1 MRTAL
6 REAEERGDE
15 LDDDQGNQH
24 AEEAARGEEEEEE
37 EEEVFCVADAI
48 LLRDVAILLRDVD
61 PLLRDVAPKDVPP
74 RAVLPPRDERAG
86 IGLDVRG
93 CIA

>member
-24 AEEAARGEEEEEE
+24 AEEAAGEEEEEE

-48 LLRDVAILLRDVD
+48 LLRDVAI
-61 PLLRDVAPKDVPP
+61 LLRDVAPKDVPP